1 MADLT
6 LADYVKANPYK
17 GFSPKP
23 CYSREGDFVS
33 FFTED
38 GDALA
43 RRIDDVLTVYE
54 SGKRLVGVKVKQVAR
69 LIELLGALGLK
80 AEGGLSLG
88 SLFVAGGYLHA
99 EKDSRRYYQ
108 HFMEATKAIPLAD
121 ALGEG

>member
-1 MADLT
+1 MADMT
-6 LADYVKANPYK
+6 LAEFVKANPYK

-23 CYSREGDFVS
+23 LHSVEGDFVS

-38 GDALA
+38 ADALA

-69 LIELLGALGLK
+69 LIALLGDLGF
-80 AEGGLSLG
+80 EGGDLTVG

-99 EKDSRRYYQ
+99 EKDSRRFYQ

-121 ALGEG
+121 ALRS